1 MKQPEAGDF
10 EVKVLTGGVQ
20 VNFKPTFSYYWYDR
34 LIEPHDIKRFGPIS
48 PSARIRHMGW
58 RAEYR
63 GLTQR
68 MTLHS
73 WRIGLHLQRRSKPT
87 NRDQQSRISHAYSAG
102 ER

>member
-58 RAEYR
+58 RADT
-63 GLTQR
+63 G
-68 MTLHS
+68 
-73 WRIGLHLQRRSKPT
+73 
-87 NRDQQSRISHAYSAG
+87 DYSADDVALMAYRLASAAAA
-102 ER
+102 EAYK